1 MKRPFMFI
9 NMAMTADGKIASTNR
24 KVTTFGSRADHQ
36 RLLDLRAKAD
46 AILTGSGTRYALPN
60 ISLGPAPKQ
69 KSAPVRVIVSGSGQV
84 NAQHTI
90 FRTPGAPVIVL
101 TSERILARR
110 LKELKQ
116 AADAVY
122 VCGANNVDFEA
133 AFEFLREHHGVKRVL
148 CEGGGR
154 LNDSLLRAGVVDEV
168 NLTICPLIL
177 GGQDAPTIADGI
189 GFGQLDDAAQFKLH
203 TRKQV
208 ADEIFLTYR
217 TVRNS
222 QRP

>member
-1 MKRPFMFI
+1 M
-9 NMAMTADGKIASTNR
+9 
-24 KVTTFGSRADHQ
+24 
-36 RLLDLRAKAD
+36 
-46 AILTGSGTRYALPN
+46 LTC
-60 ISLGPAPKQ
+60 
-69 KSAPVRVIVSGSGQV
+69 
-84 NAQHTI
+84 
-90 FRTPGAPVIVL
+90 
-101 TSERILARR
+101 ERILARR
-110 LKELKQ
+110 SKELKQ

-133 AFEFLREHHGVKRVL
+133 AFEFLREHRRAACSVKAVDAS
-148 CEGGGR
+148 
-154 LNDSLLRAGVVDEV
+154 DSLLRAGVVDEV

-222 QRP
+222 QRPSSTCCTAFEGPPRNRPSHSLTRSISSVT

>member
-1 MKRPFMFI
+1 MKRPFVFI

-24 KVTTFGSRADHQ
+24 KVTTFGSRNDHQ
-36 RLLDLRAKAD
+36 RLLELRTRAD
-46 AILTGSGTRYALPN
+46 AILTGAGTLNAQPD
-60 ISLGPAPKQ
+60 ITLGPAPKQ
-69 KSAPVRVIVSGSGQV
+69 KPAPVRVIVSGSGQV
-84 NAQHTI
+84 DVQHEI

-101 TSERILARR
+101 ASERILARR
-110 LKELKQ
+110 LKELKKV
-116 AADAVY
+116 ADAVY

-133 AFEFLREHHGVKRVL
+133 AFKFLREHHGVKRVL

-189 GFGQLDDAAQFKLH
+189 GFDQLDDAVQFKLH

>member
-1 MKRPFMFI
+1 MKRPFVFI

-36 RLLDLRAKAD
+36 RLLELRAKAD
-46 AILTGSGTRYALPN
+46 AILTGAGTLNAQPN
-60 ISLGPAPKQ
+60 ITLGPAPKQ

-116 AADAVY
+116 AADAVH

-133 AFEFLREHHGVKRVL
+133 AFEFLHEHHGVKRVL

-154 LNDSLLRAGVVDEV
+154 LNDSLLRAGVVDAV
-168 NLTICPLIL
+168 SYTRLTL
-177 GGQDAPTIADGI
+177 PT
-189 GFGQLDDAAQFKLH
+189 
-203 TRKQV
+203 TPYV
-208 ADEIFLTYR
+208 
-217 TVRNS
+217 
-222 QRP
+222 

>member
-1 MKRPFMFI
+1 
-9 NMAMTADGKIASTNR
+9 
-24 KVTTFGSRADHQ
+24 
-36 RLLDLRAKAD
+36 
-46 AILTGSGTRYALPN
+46 
-60 ISLGPAPKQ
+60 
-69 KSAPVRVIVSGSGQV
+69 
-84 NAQHTI
+84 
-90 FRTPGAPVIVL
+90 
-101 TSERILARR
+101 
-110 LKELKQ
+110 
-116 AADAVY
+116 
-122 VCGANNVDFEA
+122 VDFEA

>member
-1 MKRPFMFI
+1 MKRPFVFI

-24 KVTTFGSRADHQ
+24 KVTTFGSRSDHQ
-36 RLLDLRAKAD
+36 RLLELRAKAD
-46 AILTGSGTRYALPN
+46 AILTGAGTLNAQPN
-60 ISLGPAPKQ
+60 ITLGPAPKQ

-84 NAQHTI
+84 NSQHTI

-189 GFGQLDDAAQFKLH
+189 GFDQLDDAAQFKLH

-208 ADEIFLTYR
+208 ADEIFLTYH

>member
-1 MKRPFMFI
+1 M
-9 NMAMTADGKIASTNR
+9 
-24 KVTTFGSRADHQ
+24 
-36 RLLDLRAKAD
+36 
-46 AILTGSGTRYALPN
+46 
-60 ISLGPAPKQ
+60 
-69 KSAPVRVIVSGSGQV
+69 
-84 NAQHTI
+84 
-90 FRTPGAPVIVL
+90 L

-116 AADAVY
+116 AADAVH

-133 AFEFLREHHGVKRVL
+133 AFEFLREHNGVKRVL

-189 GFGQLDDAAQFKLH
+189 GFGQLDDAAVQAAHPQTGGRRNLPDLPTCETHNAPSSTCCTAFEGPPRNRPAISL
-203 TRKQV
+203 TRSISSV
-208 ADEIFLTYR
+208 T
-217 TVRNS
+217 
-222 QRP
+222 

>member
-1 MKRPFMFI
+1 MKRPFVFI
-9 NMAMTADGKIASTNR
+9 NMAMTADSKIASTNR
-24 KVTTFGSRADHQ
+24 KVTTFGSRSDHQ
-36 RLLDLRAKAD
+36 RLLELRAKAD
-46 AILTGSGTRYALPN
+46 AILTGAGTLNAQPN
-60 ISLGPAPKQ
+60 ITLGPAPKQ
-69 KSAPVRVIVSGSGQV
+69 ESAPVRVIVSGSGQV
-84 NAQHTI
+84 NSQHTI

-189 GFGQLDDAAQFKLH
+189 GFDQLDDAAQFKLH

>member
-1 MKRPFMFI
+1 MKRPFVFI

-24 KVTTFGSRADHQ
+24 KVTTFGSGADHQ
-36 RLLDLRAKAD
+36 RLLELRAKAD
-46 AILTGSGTRYALPN
+46 AIITGAGTLNAQPN
-60 ISLGPAPKQ
+60 ITLGPAPKQ
-69 KSAPVRVIVSGSGQV
+69 KSEPVRVIVSGSGQV
-84 NAQHTI
+84 NAQHKI

-101 TSERILARR
+101 ASKRILARR
-110 LKELKQ
+110 LKELKKV
-116 AADAVY
+116 ADAVH
-122 VCGANNVDFEA
+122 VCGANHVDFEA
-133 AFEFLREHHGVKRVL
+133 AFEFLRKHHGVKRVL

-189 GFGQLDDAAQFKLH
+189 GFDQLDDAAQFKLH

>member
-1 MKRPFMFI
+1 MKRPFVFI

-36 RLLDLRAKAD
+36 RLLELRAQAD
-46 AILTGSGTRYALPN
+46 AILTGAGTLNAQPD
-60 ISLGPAPKQ
+60 ITLGPAPKQ
-69 KSAPVRVIVSGSGQV
+69 KSAPARVIVSGSGQV

-90 FRTPGAPVIVL
+90 FRTRGAPVIVL

-110 LKELKQ
+110 LKALKQ
-116 AADAVY
+116 AADAVH

-154 LNDSLLRAGVVDEV
+154 LNDSLLRAGMVDEV

-208 ADEIFLTYR
+208 ADEMFLTYR
-217 TVRNS
+217 AVRNS
-222 QRP
+222 QRA